1 MRFSKTSRDFK
12 VQKIASTTRRL
23 LCSGS
28 ADSSISY
35 SRSLSLRSDRLKEAT
50 SHSGAPLDT
59 TTEERLIR
67 PARNV
72 SGSLRLP
79 GDKSISHRY
88 AMLGAFAEGTSRFTN
103 FSTGADCASTLA
115 CMEAL
120 GAAVNRIGNEA
131 VEITGVA
138 GRVTPSGSP
147 LDRGNCGSTMRMISG
162 LLSPQQGSFTLIGDA
177 SLSRRPMERIRKP
190 LEAMGAKLTLTD
202 GHAPLTIE
210 GTSLKPIDYTTPVPS
225 AQVKTCVLLA
235 GLQTAG
241 TTTVREAVRTRDH
254 SELALRAFG
263 ATLTRTLDSVSIPGP
278 QSLHAISAAV
288 PGDISSAAF
297 FLCAAALFPG
307 SGLVLDSLG
316 LNPTR
321 ATLLD
326 VLTALGAHIAVLN
339 LEEQNAELVGTV
351 QVTAPPEGLGST
363 TISGALAAQLID
375 ELPALAAIGPFTS
388 GGIRIRDA
396 RELRVK
402 ESDRI
407 ALVVRN
413 LRAMGAEVEEFED
426 GLDVPGG
433 QTLHGAT
440 IDSGGDHRIAMAFSV
455 AALRAEGDTLIQ
467 GAESAAISF
476 PEFFDLLDLVAER

>member
-1 MRFSKTSRDFK
+1 MHTDSK
-12 VQKIASTTRRL
+12 
-23 LCSGS
+23 
-28 ADSSISY
+28 
-35 SRSLSLRSDRLKEAT
+35 
-50 SHSGAPLDT
+50 
-59 TTEERLIR
+59 ERLIR

-72 SGSLRLP
+72 YGSLRLP

-88 AMLGAFAEGTSRFTN
+88 AMLAGFAEGTSRFTN
-103 FSTGADCASTLA
+103 FSTGADCASILA
-115 CMEAL
+115 CFVHL
-120 GAAVNRIGNEA
+120 GAEGLHAGENS
-131 VEITGVA
+131 VEISGVS
-138 GRVTPSGSP
+138 GRVTPANHP
-147 LDRGNCGSTMRMISG
+147 LDCGNSGSTMRMISG
-162 LLSPQQGSFTLIGDA
+162 LLAPQQGSFTLTGDA

-190 LEAMGAKLTLTD
+190 LELMGAKLTLTD
-202 GHAPLTIE
+202 GHAPLHLQ
-210 GTSLKPIDYTTPVPS
+210 GSALHAIDYTTPVPS

-241 TTTVREAVRTRDH
+241 TTIVREAVRTRDH

-263 ATLTRTLDSVSIPGP
+263 ATLTRTLDSVSVPGP
-278 QSLHAISAAV
+278 QSLHAIEAAV

-297 FLCAAALFPG
+297 FLCAAAIFPG

-339 LEEQNAELVGTV
+339 VEEKNAELVGTV
-351 QVTAPPEGLGST
+351 QITSPPQGLGST
-363 TISGALAAQLID
+363 EVSGSLAAQLID
-375 ELPALAAIGPFTS
+375 ELPVLAAIAPYTS

-396 RELRVK
+396 KELRVK

-407 ALVVRN
+407 SLVVKN
-413 LRAMGAEVEEFED
+413 LRSMGAEVAEFED

-455 AALRAEGDTLIQ
+455 AALRAQGDTLIQ
-467 GAESAAISF
+467 GADSAAISF
-476 PEFFDLLDLVAER
+476 PEFFHLLDQVAER

>member
-1 MRFSKTSRDFK
+1 LHTAA
-12 VQKIASTTRRL
+12 Q
-23 LCSGS
+23 
-28 ADSSISY
+28 
-35 SRSLSLRSDRLKEAT
+35 
-50 SHSGAPLDT
+50 
-59 TTEERLIR
+59 ERLIR

-72 SGSLRLP
+72 YGSLRLP

-88 AMLGAFAEGTSRFTN
+88 GLLGAFAEGTSRFSN

-120 GAAVNRIGNEA
+120 GARVNRMGDGV
-131 VEITGVA
+131 VEVTGVG
-138 GRVTPSGSP
+138 GRVTPANHP
-147 LDRGNCGSTMRMISG
+147 LDCGNSGSTMRMISG
-162 LLSPQQGSFTLIGDA
+162 LLAPQQGGFTLIGDE

-190 LEAMGAKLTLTD
+190 LEAMGARLTLTD
-202 GHAPLTIE
+202 GHAPITIAGGPLTAV
-210 GTSLKPIDYTTPVPS
+210 DYTTPVPS
-225 AQVKTCVLLA
+225 AQIKSCVLLA
-235 GLQTAG
+235 GMQTAG

-263 ATLTRTLDSVSIPGP
+263 ATLTRTIDSVSITGP
-278 QSLHAISAAV
+278 QQLHAIEAAV

-297 FLCAAALFPG
+297 FLCAATLFPG
-307 SGLVLDSLG
+307 SSLVLDSLG

-326 VLTALGAHIAVLN
+326 VLTALGAHISVLN
-339 LEEQNAELVGTV
+339 LEEKNAELVGTV
-351 QVTAPPEGLGST
+351 QIAAPPEGLGSA

-375 ELPALAAIGPFTS
+375 EIPVLAAIAPYSS

-396 RELRVK
+396 KELRVK

-407 ALVVRN
+407 ALVVQN

-426 GLDVPGG
+426 GMDIPGG

-467 GAESAAISF
+467 GSESAAISF
-476 PEFFDLLDLVAER
+476 PEFFNLLDLVAER

>member
-1 MRFSKTSRDFK
+1 MHT
-12 VQKIASTTRRL
+12 
-23 LCSGS
+23 
-28 ADSSISY
+28 
-35 SRSLSLRSDRLKEAT
+35 
-50 SHSGAPLDT
+50 P
-59 TTEERLIR
+59 TEERIIR
-67 PARNV
+67 PAKNIY
-72 SGSLRLP
+72 GSLRLP

-88 AMLGAFAEGTSRFTN
+88 GMLAAFAEGTSRFTN

-120 GAAVNRIGNEA
+120 GAKVRRLEDDS
-131 VEITGVA
+131 VEVTGVG
-138 GRVTPSGSP
+138 GRVTPCDQP
-147 LDRGNCGSTMRMISG
+147 LDCGNSGSTMRMISG
-162 LLSPQQGSFTLIGDA
+162 LLAPQEGRFTLVGDD

-190 LEAMGAKLTLTD
+190 LEAMGARLALTE

-210 GTSLKPIDYTTPVPS
+210 GCVLRAIDYTTPVPS
-225 AQVKTCVLLA
+225 AQVKTCILLA

-263 ATLTRTLDSVSIPGP
+263 AKVERSLDSVSIAGP
-278 QSLHAISAAV
+278 QKLRAIEAAV

-307 SGLVLDSLG
+307 SSLVLDALG

-321 ATLLD
+321 AALLD
-326 VLTALGAHIAVLN
+326 VLTALGARISVLN
-339 LEEQNAELVGTV
+339 LEEKNAELVGTV

-363 TISGALAAQLID
+363 AVSGALAAQLID

-413 LRAMGAEVEEFED
+413 LRAMGAEVEEFDD

-440 IDSGGDHRIAMAFSV
+440 IDSGSDHRIAMAFSV
-455 AALRAEGDTLIQ
+455 AALRAEGETRIQ
-467 GAESAAISF
+467 GAESVAISF
-476 PEFFDLLDLVAER
+476 PEFFNLLDLVAER